1 MTREDPDHAT
11 LEPPAAGQ
19 IRRELE
25 MVLASSSFRASKR
38 CHDFLR
44 YVVTKSLSG
53 ETDSLKERSIAVQV
67 FGRKADADLGEDSIV
82 RVGAREV
89 RKRLAQYYVNDGA
102 QNSVR
107 IDLLAGSYHPFFH
120 FRNGAVEEDQAPPEL
135 PPVGAS
141 VPAPPPLHRRTRW
154 PRTRSPWIAGALI
167 LAAVAAAS
175 AWRLTQRGEPA
186 EFEAFWHPAF
196 VQQAPLLI
204 GMAHPIVYHPSERL
218 IQLDEDKYG
227 VPTAQRVIGVE
238 DDSVKGAFVPV
249 YDQYVGFGDAVAAA
263 KISVLFAQHSKGVR
277 MQLAS
282 KMDFAETRDSPTL
295 LIGAFT
301 NRWTMEVAQGL
312 RYRFAMS
319 GIKPWVVDSVTG
331 KQWKLDD
338 KTDSGR
344 STEDYLLV
352 VRLVHSQ
359 TGGFIIIGAGL
370 TQYGTEQAGRILTDP
385 AVLVPLL
392 QKLPSVWRNRNVEL
406 VLHSRVMADT
416 PTQPELVAS
425 YLW

>member
-1 MTREDPDHAT
+1 MTGEKQDHAD
-11 LEPPAAGQ
+11 LEPLAAGE

-25 MVLASSSFRASKR
+25 TVLASSSFRASKR
-38 CHDFLR
+38 CHDFLH

-53 ETDSLKERSIAVQV
+53 DADSLKERTIAVQV

-102 QNSVR
+102 RDNVR
-107 IDLLAGSYHPFFH
+107 IDLHAGSYHPLFH
-120 FRNGAVEEDQAPPEL
+120 FRSGVAVGEERVA
-135 PPVGAS
+135 
-141 VPAPPPLHRRTRW
+141 PAPPPPIAVDVPAALPPGTRVW
-154 PRTRSPWIAGALI
+154 WRWVAGALI
-167 LAAVAAAS
+167 LGAAAAV
-175 AWRLTQRGEPA
+175 AWRLTPRGEPA

-196 VQQAPLLI
+196 SQQTPLLI
-204 GMAHPIVYHPSERL
+204 AMAHPIVYHPSERL
-218 IQLDEDKYG
+218 IDLDEQKNG
-227 VPTAQRVIGVE
+227 VPTAQRAINVTAE
-238 DDSVKGAFVPV
+238 SLKSPYVPV
-249 YDQYVGFGDAVAAA
+249 FDQYVGFGDAVAAS
-263 KISVLFAQHSKGVR
+263 KVSVLFAQHSRQVR
-277 MQLAS
+277 IQLSS
-282 KMDFAETRDSPTL
+282 KMDFAETRDSPAL

-319 GIKPWVVDSVTG
+319 GIKPWIVDSVTG
-331 KQWKLDD
+331 QQWKLDG

-344 STEDYLLV
+344 SNDDYLV
-352 VRLVHSQ
+352 VARLIHSQ
-359 TGGFIIIGAGL
+359 TGGFLVIGAGL
-370 TQYGTEQAGRILTDP
+370 TQYGTEEAGRILTDP

-392 QKLPSVWRNRNVEL
+392 QKLPAIWRTRNVEL

-416 PTQPELVAS
+416 PTQPDLVAS